1 MSTPPPLKLL
11 VLAPEL
17 LPTHRADVATLF
29 GKYLPRHGV
38 ICDLIGRSDGKPAP
52 SQQGY
57 AYASMH
63 RVPGDGGRL
72 RSELRFL
79 GTCLRRVF
87 GARRGEYAA
96 VQVRDMV
103 TVGLLTMLA
112 AKLRGL
118 PFVYWMSFPMCEARI
133 VRAREQSGLR
143 ARIVLAKG
151 MIEHW
156 LLYRVVLPAAR
167 HVFVQSDKMAE
178 MVQGKGV
185 PASKITAVPMGVDTE
200 LLAAPDAP
208 PERGTVPQ
216 IAYLG
221 TLDRLRRLD
230 ELIDALQLVRRHH
243 PAATLL
249 LIGGGE
255 PSDATSLL
263 AHAAKLGLQD
273 AVSITGWLPSSDAWK
288 LLRGADVAVSYIPRG
303 LVYDVS
309 SPTKILEYL
318 ALGMPNVGNDIPDQ
332 AWVLRNSDAG
342 WLTQTTVEA
351 LAEALCEVLDN
362 PEYARQRAAKG
373 PAFIENT
380 RSYRVLAEQ
389 LAGRYRAQ
397 FGVRE

>member
-1 MSTPPPLKLL
+1 MSKPSSLKLL

-29 GKYLPRHGV
+29 GKYLPRHG
-38 ICDLIGRSDGKPAP
+38 ITCDLIGRSDGKPAP
-52 SQQGY
+52 APQG
-57 AYASMH
+57 YASMH
-63 RVPGDGGRL
+63 RVSGAGGRL
-72 RSELRFL
+72 RSELRFV
-79 GTCLRRVF
+79 GTCVRKVL

-96 VQVRDMV
+96 LQVRDMV

-133 VRAREQSGLR
+133 VRAREQAGLR

-156 LLYRVVLPAAR
+156 LLYRLVLPAAR
-167 HVFVQSDKMAE
+167 HVFVQSDTMAE

-200 LLAAPDAP
+200 LLAAPDTAP
-208 PERGTVPQ
+208 PVRGNAPQ

-230 ELIDALQLVRRHH
+230 ELIDALQLVRRRH
-243 PAATLL
+243 PTATLL

-255 PSDATSLL
+255 PADAASLV
-263 AHAAKLGLQD
+263 AHATKLGLQD
-273 AVSITGWLPSSDAWK
+273 AVKITGWLPSGDAWQ

-342 WLTQTTVEA
+342 WLTRTTVEA
-351 LAEALCEVLDN
+351 LAEALCEVLDD
-362 PEYARQRAAKG
+362 PEYARARAAKG

-380 RSYRVLAEQ
+380 RSYRVLAQQ
-389 LAGRYRAQ
+389 LAARYHGQLGAQ
-397 FGVRE
+397 G